1 MNDSEMACRELVELV
16 NDYLGDALPTTGR
29 ARFEQHLGDCPG
41 CVTYLDQMR
50 ATVAATRRLS
60 EDDLDPRVRDE
71 LLTAFR
77 DRPPEGRAEA

>member
-16 NDYLGDALPTTGR
+16 NDYLEDTLAVAERT
-29 ARFEQHLGDCPG
+29 RFEQHLGECPG
-41 CVTYLDQMR
+41 CVTYLDQIR

-71 LLTAFR
+71 FLAAFR
-77 DRPPEGRAEA
+77 DWPLERTAEA